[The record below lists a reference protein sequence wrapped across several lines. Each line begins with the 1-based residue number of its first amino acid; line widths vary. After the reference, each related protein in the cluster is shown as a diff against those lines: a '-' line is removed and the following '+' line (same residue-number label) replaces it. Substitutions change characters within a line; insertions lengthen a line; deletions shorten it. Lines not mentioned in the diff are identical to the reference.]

1 MVTRERD
8 RRGDLR
14 GPREERLFLKFLD
27 ISSSSGRVD
36 TTLSCKTLDVS
47 ASGMRLVSSEQLPLD
62 STLELWVEIKGCP
75 GKYLLNGVV
84 KWCYPNEDAFVCG
97 IELKDSSS
105 VSDLA
110 DWQDLFV

>member
-1 MVTRERD
+1 METRE

-14 GPREERLFLKFLD
+14 GAREERLFLKIESFSASTD
-27 ISSSSGRVD
+27 SVD

-47 ASGMRLVSSEQLPLD
+47 ASGMRLVAGEPLPLD
-62 STLELWVEIKGCP
+62 ASLELWVEIKGCP
-75 GKYLLNGVV
+75 GKFLLQGVV
-84 KWCYPNEDAFVCG
+84 RWCYPNEDAYVCG
-97 IELKDSSS
+97 IEFKDTKS